1 MEHKHSQILLS
12 FNETYNFIFHL
23 SKRHSQDIVVVREEV
38 CTQTFQFVDFE
49 KSIDE
54 LRVGTF

>member
-1 MEHKHSQILLS
+1 MEHKHSLIPLS
-12 FNETYNFIFHL
+12 PNEIYNIIFHF
-23 SKRHSQDIVVVREEV
+23 SKRHSQDIFIREEV

-49 KSIDE
+49 KSIKE